1 MKRKLNQYIRKSL
14 LVAVTFIL
22 VFCNA
27 VTYVNGQQYQI
38 SAGEKIKY
46 PSWFDSSGTW
56 STRMYTVDGKIAY
69 CLEASKH
76 SPGNGTVGE
85 GSYVDN
91 ENLQKVL
98 YYGYGGSC

>member
-46 PSWFDSSGTW
+46 PS
-56 STRMYTVDGKIAY
+56 
-69 CLEASKH
+69 
-76 SPGNGTVGE
+76 
-85 GSYVDN
+85 
-91 ENLQKVL
+91 
-98 YYGYGGSC
+98 

>member
-56 STRMYTVDGKIAY
+56 
-69 CLEASKH
+69 
-76 SPGNGTVGE
+76 
-85 GSYVDN
+85 
-91 ENLQKVL
+91 
-98 YYGYGGSC
+98 